1 MKQQLRKSVISLA
14 LSTKTGARIALRC
27 AEDERFLSR
36 LLEDPVFTERI
47 LGVPYLKKRLI
58 EALTKG
64 PLLASLLED
73 ELFQSVAVDPF
84 LDSEEFVS
92 RISSH
97 KSALRD
103 ILRRKESLRVLR
115 GDDDLVDAILDL
127 PEVLERLLDRDAIL
141 TKLLESDVVLEVFQK
156 HPSLLRRFVSNEQ
169 TAERILQ
176 NQDLFESLF
185 RQWPTVER
193 LSSDSSFLVMLLS
206 KPRVLETLLEDD
218 SLISSLITEPRAMA
232 NLRENTLVMTR
243 LFGTPDAFDVILN
256 DEVLLTKFLSD
267 RRVLDKLVSDD
278 ILLTKFLSQPRS
290 FEKLVTDDQL
300 CTRFI
305 YHSRAN
311 GRILADPRLLS
322 RLLNDPKSL
331 ELIVS
336 DDALLTKF
344 VSHGRTFEKVLADPV
359 LMNRLLTSDRAIDG
373 VMLND
378 SALNRLRPR
387 MANDPGVL
395 ALIGNDKENL
405 GKLLGDKDVCERL
418 VDTDRFRDWVMN
430 DRLGRVQ
437 SLIAFEEAR
446 QRVEPFVDEIAL
458 GNPVRLD
465 AARSSLN
472 NLDDVPNAVLD
483 LVCDGDEVLLRNGSM
498 RFLDRESLWV
508 TLHEILVNEEYYFET
523 DNRAPRILDCGAHFG
538 LATYYWKSL
547 YPEAR
552 ITSFE
557 PVDFLCKLAQ
567 ENVKKNNFSAT
578 EVLPFALSDTQ
589 GKETFYISRED
600 SMAGSLTSRRKDAGD
615 GVSELS
621 VECRLLSEYL
631 DEPVHFL
638 KLDIEGSEDRVLR
651 EAESKLENVQ
661 HIFCEYHHGHG
672 LATNR
677 LAEILTL
684 LDQKGFDVH
693 VAKSSEYQKL
703 TSERAMTYADR
714 AYSAVLFAKNRNWS
728 RYR

>member
-1 MKQQLRKSVISLA
+1 MATRI
-14 LSTKTGARIALRC
+14 GARAALRC
-27 AEDERFLSR
+27 AQDERFLYQ
-36 LLEDPVFTERI
+36 LLDDPVSVDRM
-47 LGVPYLKKRLI
+47 LRVPYLKKRLI
-58 EALTKG
+58 KALTEDQT
-64 PLLASLLED
+64 LARLLED
-73 ELFQSVAVDPF
+73 PVFQAGVVDPV
-84 LDSEEFVS
+84 LDLDEFPQRLVTHKATLREVLKS
-92 RISSH
+92 VEALRLLGDEGDLIDSILSLPGVPDRISAH
-97 KSALRD
+97 DSAFA
-103 ILRRKESLRVLR
+103 KV
-115 GDDDLVDAILDL
+115 
-127 PEVLERLLDRDAIL
+127 
-141 TKLLESDVVLEVFQK
+141 LESDAALVRFEED
-156 HPSLLRRFVSNEQ
+156 SGLLGRLVSNEA
-169 TAERILQ
+169 TAERIVED
-176 NQDLFESLF
+176 QDLFESLF

-193 LSSDSSFLVMLLS
+193 LSSDSEFLVMLLS

-232 NLRENTLVMTR
+232 NLRKNTLVMTR

-395 ALIGNDKENL
+395 ALIGNDEENL

-418 VDTDRFRDWVMN
+418 VGTDRFRDWVMS

-437 SLIAFEEAR
+437 SLIEFEKTRKRVERFVDAAVLADESRLQLAR
-446 QRVEPFVDEIAL
+446 Q
-458 GNPVRLD
+458 
-465 AARSSLN
+465 SLSGIE
-472 NLDDVPNAVLD
+472 DVPNALLD
-483 LVCDGDEVLLRNGSM
+483 LVCDGDEVLLRNGRM

-523 DNRAPRILDCGAHFG
+523 DNRTPRILDCGAHFG
-538 LATYYWKSL
+538 LATYYWKNL

-557 PVDFLCKLAQ
+557 PVDFLYKLAR
-567 ENVKKNNFSAT
+567 ENVEKNNFSAT

-589 GKETFYISRED
+589 GKETFYLSRED

-621 VECRLLSEYL
+621 VDCHLLSGYL

-684 LDQKGFDVH
+684 LDRKGFDVH

>member
-1 MKQQLRKSVISLA
+1 MKHQFRKNVISLA
-14 LSTKTGARIALRC
+14 LSTQTGARIALRC

-36 LLEDPVFTERI
+36 LFEDPVFSERI

-58 EALTKG
+58 EVLIKG
-64 PLLASLLED
+64 PLLGSLLED
-73 ELFQSVAVDPF
+73 ELFGSAMVNPL

-97 KSALRD
+97 KGALRD
-103 ILRRKESLRVLR
+103 ILRREESLRVLR
-115 GDDDLVDAILDL
+115 SEDNLIDAVLDL
-127 PEVLERLLDRDAIL
+127 PEVLERLLDRDVIL
-141 TKLLESDVVLEVFQK
+141 AKLLESDVVLEVFQED
-156 HPSLLRRFVSNEQ
+156 PSLLRRLVSNEQ

-193 LSSDSSFLVMLLS
+193 LSSDSEFLVMLLS
-206 KPRVLETLLEDD
+206 KPQVLETLLEDD

-243 LFGTPDAFDVILN
+243 LFGTPDAFDVIQN
-256 DEVLLTKFLSD
+256 DEALLTQFLSD
-267 RRVLDKLVSDD
+267 RRVMDKLVSDD
-278 ILLTKFLSQPRS
+278 ILLTKFLSQPRV

-331 ELIVS
+331 EWIVS
-336 DDALLTKF
+336 DDTLLTKF
-344 VSHGRTFEKVLADPV
+344 VSHGRTFEKILADPV
-359 LMNRLLTSDRAIDG
+359 LMNRLLASDRAIDG

-378 SALNRLRPR
+378 SVLNRLRPR
-387 MANDPGVL
+387 MSNDPGVL
-395 ALIGNDKENL
+395 ALIGNDEENL

-418 VDTDRFRDWVMN
+418 VGIDRFRDWVMN

-446 QRVEPFVDEIAL
+446 KRVERFVDAAVLADES
-458 GNPVRLD
+458 RLQR
-465 AARSSLN
+465 ARQSLSGIE
-472 NLDDVPNAVLD
+472 DVPNALLD
-483 LVCDGDEVLLRNGSM
+483 LVCDGDEVLLRNGRM

-557 PVDFLCKLAQ
+557 PVDFLCELAR
-567 ENVKKNNFSAT
+567 ENVEKNEFSTT
-578 EVLPFALSDTQ
+578 EVLPFALSDTP
-589 GKETFYISRED
+589 GKETFYLSRED

-615 GVSELS
+615 GISELS
-621 VECRLLSEYL
+621 VECRQLSEYL

-684 LDQKGFDVH
+684 LDRTGFDVH

-703 TSERAMTYADR
+703 TSERAMTYADH